1 MLRKRRLIFLLSLGA
16 LAGATPFAHAQS
28 CYEKCQSTCTTMN
41 GLVNQGCVDNCN
53 RAYCSNNN
61 NSSQPRPFGAVAFG
75 DRGMEGIS
83 WNKGT
88 QAEADM
94 AAIAS
99 CAEHGTNCKVV
110 FRYRDTCAALSV
122 AKGAVHFEAATGST
136 AKDAE
141 AQANALCQK
150 NWGVMCA
157 SNMSACSV
165 TGASR
170 PSAPPAAPKTIS
182 WGAIAYSPAE
192 MAAGTSTGKPD
203 RASAEREAITVCAQR
218 GKSCVVQTAF
228 NKSCGAL
235 AADRTVA
242 GAGTSADQRD
252 AQQKAV
258 DACTKAG
265 GARCVLHVSF
275 CSY

>member
-1 MLRKRRLIFLLSLGA
+1 MLRKSRLFFLSLFIGTFA
-16 LAGATPFAHAQS
+16 FTPPAAHAQS
-28 CYEKCQSTCTTMN
+28 CYEKCQNQCRNME
-41 GLVNQGCVDNCN
+41 GFVMQGCVDNCN

-61 NSSQPRPFGAVAFG
+61 VSQPRPFGAIAFG
-75 DRGMEGIS
+75 DHGMEGIS

-88 QAEADM
+88 QGEADM

-110 FRYRDTCAALSV
+110 YRYRDTCAALSV
-122 AKGAVHFEAATGST
+122 AKGAVHFESATGAT

-150 NWGVMCA
+150 NWGVLCA
-157 SNMSACSV
+157 SNMSACSL
-165 TGASR
+165 TGAR
-170 PSAPPAAPKTIS
+170 PAAPPPAPKAIS
-182 WGAIAYSPAE
+182 WGAIAYSPTE
-192 MAAGTSTGKPD
+192 MAAGTSIGKSD
-203 RASAEREAITVCAQR
+203 RAAAEREAMTVCAQR

-228 NKSCGAL
+228 NKSCGAV

-242 GAGTSADQRD
+242 GAGTSADQRE

-258 DACTKAG
+258 EACTKAG
-265 GARCVLHVSF
+265 GVRCVLHVAI
-275 CSY
+275 CSN